1 MPARPGAPEPAA
13 SCIVDDALAFD
24 DVLLVPRR
32 SSVLPEEIDTYDPYD
47 EEVRVW
53 QAWARRNC
61 AK

>member
-32 SSVLPEEIDTYDPYD
+32 SSVLPEEIDTTTLLTP
-47 EEVRVW
+47 
-53 QAWARRNC
+53 NI
-61 AK
+61 KLNIPL